1 MTRKAA
7 LVQAESDVVRHCHS
21 GLDVTALQQQV
32 LVSLRRLLSV
42 DAAFFATADPETL
55 LFTSAYADEPLAA
68 VTPLFLAN
76 EFGADD
82 VNKFASLAVSSSHV
96 ATLDAATRGDRGA
109 SVRARDI
116 MQPLGLGDELRAALA
131 IGSSCWGYLC
141 LHREDHPR
149 GFSASETA
157 AVARLGP
164 HIAHALRQAI
174 LLHEPSA
181 RGDTTA
187 PGVVLL
193 DEHLT
198 VVAITAEAE
207 YLLSIMTRGRAAQHP
222 LPMVVYT
229 VAAALR
235 TMREAATTSPVLP
248 SARVQAANGQWLNVH
263 ASRLHGEAGTERI
276 AVILEPLQARARL
289 PLLLSAHGLSDREID
304 VATLV
309 VRGVS
314 TRGIVDAL
322 HISRHTVQDHLKSVF
337 DKTGVHSRRELVGQL
352 LTRPTPDP

>member
-1 MTRKAA
+1 
-7 LVQAESDVVRHCHS
+7 
-21 GLDVTALQQQV
+21 
-32 LVSLRRLLSV
+32 
-42 DAAFFATADPETL
+42 
-55 LFTSAYADEPLAA
+55 
-68 VTPLFLAN
+68 
-76 EFGADD
+76 
-82 VNKFASLAVSSSHV
+82 
-96 ATLDAATRGDRGA
+96 
-109 SVRARDI
+109 
-116 MQPLGLGDELRAALA
+116 
-131 IGSSCWGYLC
+131 
-141 LHREDHPR
+141 
-149 GFSASETA
+149 
-157 AVARLGP
+157 LGP

-174 LLHEPSA
+174 LLHEPST

-193 DEHLT
+193 DKHLT

-207 YLLSIMTRGRAAQHP
+207 YLLSIMTRGRAAKHP

-235 TMREAATTSPVLP
+235 TMRDAATTSIVLP
-248 SARVQAANGQWLNVH
+248 SARVQAANGQRLNVH

-289 PLLLSAHGLSDREID
+289 PLLLSAHGLSDREIK

-309 VRGVS
+309 IRGVS

-337 DKTGVHSRRELVGQL
+337 DKTGVHSRRDLVGQL
-352 LTRPTPDP
+352 LTRPTPDPWSQPRGDRRSGRALAPGHDAMGSRQASPHHDPSSQPDGGRPLRRAVRRC